1 MFIIEKILNSTRT
14 SKTWWKAKVVQARF
28 KLVVTKE
35 NKKKKDMKE
44 RRRHLLCNIYG
55 AAIARRSNSN
65 EQLKVEML
73 FANKT

>member
-35 NKKKKDMKE
+35 NKKKK
-44 RRRHLLCNIYG
+44 I
-55 AAIARRSNSN
+55 
-65 EQLKVEML
+65 
-73 FANKT
+73 